1 MISAGEIELPEQSK
15 SSGISLRGRTVPGY
29 IAVEGPIGVGKP
41 PLARRIADTFDYDLL
56 LEEAELNPFLERFY
70 QNRQQTALA
79 TQLFFLF
86 QRVQKITELKQRDMF
101 DQARVADFVLEKD
114 PLFARVNLE
123 PDEFTLY
130 EKVFS
135 KMRVDAPVPDL
146 VIYLQASP
154 DRLLERID
162 RRGIDAE
169 RLIDRQYL
177 EQLNEVYS
185 EFFLYYDAAPLLIV
199 NANEIDLAQGDRDYE
214 QLVDYM
220 LNIKKGRHYFNP
232 TFLAEDLLLISRRES
247 TE

>member
-1 MISAGEIELPEQSK
+1 MITAGEIELPDQST

-29 IAVEGPIGVGKP
+29 IAVEGPIGVGKTT
-41 PLARRIADTFDYDLL
+41 LARRIADTFEYDLM

-123 PDEFTLY
+123 PDEFALY

-146 VIYLQASP
+146 VIYLQANP

-199 NANEIDLAQGDRDYE
+199 NANEIDLAQGDKDYE

-232 TFLAEDLLLISRRES
+232 TFFS
-247 TE
+247 

>member
-1 MISAGEIELPEQSK
+1 MITAGEIELAEQST

-29 IAVEGPIGVGKP
+29 IAVEGPIGVGKTT
-41 PLARRIADTFDYDLL
+41 LARRIADTFDYDLL

-114 PLFARVNLE
+114 PLFARINLE

-185 EFFLYYDAAPLLIV
+185 EFFLYYDAAPLLII

-232 TFLAEDLLLISRRES
+232 TFFS
-247 TE
+247 

>member
-1 MISAGEIELPEQSK
+1 MITAGEAELPEQST
-15 SSGISLRGRTVPGY
+15 SSGVSLRGRTVPGY
-29 IAVEGPIGVGKP
+29 IAVEGPIGVGKTT
-41 PLARRIADTFDYDLL
+41 LARRIADTFDYDLL

-232 TFLAEDLLLISRRES
+232 TFFS
-247 TE
+247 

>member
-1 MISAGEIELPEQSK
+1 MQEQRT
-15 SSGISLRGRTVPGY
+15 SSGISLRGRSVPAY
-29 IAVEGPIGVGKP
+29 IAIEGPIGVGKTT
-41 PLARRIADTFDYDLL
+41 LARRIADTFKHDLL

-101 DQARVADFVLEKD
+101 QLARVVDFVLEKD
-114 PLFARVNLE
+114 PLFARINLE
-123 PDEFTLY
+123 PDEFALY
-130 EKVFS
+130 QKVFE
-135 KMRVDAPVPDL
+135 KMRIDAPPPDL

-154 DRLLERID
+154 DRLLERIE
-162 RRGIDAE
+162 RRGIHAE
-169 RLIDRQYL
+169 KLIERDYL

-199 NANEIDLAQGDRDYE
+199 NANEIDLAQGDQDYE
-214 QLVDYM
+214 LLVDYM

-232 TFLAEDLLLISRRES
+232 NFFS
-247 TE
+247 

>member
-1 MISAGEIELPEQSK
+1 MITAGEIELTEQST

-29 IAVEGPIGVGKP
+29 IAVEGPIGVGKTT
-41 PLARRIADTFDYDLL
+41 LARRIADTFDYDLL

-232 TFLAEDLLLISRRES
+232 TFFS
-247 TE
+247 

>member
-1 MISAGEIELPEQSK
+1 MITAGEIELPEQST

-29 IAVEGPIGVGKP
+29 IAVEGPIGVGKTT
-41 PLARRIADTFDYDLL
+41 LARRIADTFDYDLL

-114 PLFARVNLE
+114 PLFARINLE

-185 EFFLYYDAAPLLIV
+185 EFFLYYDAAPLLII

-232 TFLAEDLLLISRRES
+232 TFFS
-247 TE
+247 

>member
-1 MISAGEIELPEQSK
+1 MITAGEIELPEQST
-15 SSGISLRGRTVPGY
+15 SSGISLRGRTLPGY
-29 IAVEGPIGVGKP
+29 IAVEGPIGVGKTT
-41 PLARRIADTFDYDLL
+41 LARRIADTFDYDLL

-101 DQARVADFVLEKD
+101 DQSRVADFVLEKD

-232 TFLAEDLLLISRRES
+232 TFFS
-247 TE
+247 

>member
-1 MISAGEIELPEQSK
+1 MITAGEIELPEQST

-29 IAVEGPIGVGKP
+29 IAVEGPIGVGKTT
-41 PLARRIADTFDYDLL
+41 LARRIADTFDYYVL

-232 TFLAEDLLLISRRES
+232 TFFS
-247 TE
+247 

>member
-1 MISAGEIELPEQSK
+1 MMNAGVADLQEQRT
-15 SSGISLRGRTVPGY
+15 SSGISLRGRSVPAY
-29 IAVEGPIGVGKP
+29 IAIEGPIGVGKTT
-41 PLARRIADTFDYDLL
+41 LARRIADTFEHDLL

-101 DQARVADFVLEKD
+101 QQARVVDFVLEKD
-114 PLFARVNLE
+114 PLFARINLE
-123 PDEFTLY
+123 PDEFALY
-130 EKVFS
+130 QKVFE
-135 KMRVDAPVPDL
+135 KMRIDAPSPDL

-154 DRLLERID
+154 DRLLERIE
-162 RRGIDAE
+162 RRGIPAE
-169 RLIDRQYL
+169 KLIDRDYL

-199 NANEIDLAQGDRDYE
+199 NANEIDLSQGDQDYE
-214 QLVDYM
+214 LLVDYM

-232 TFLAEDLLLISRRES
+232 NFFS
-247 TE
+247 

>member
-1 MISAGEIELPEQSK
+1 MITAGEIGLPEQST

-29 IAVEGPIGVGKP
+29 IAVEGPIGVGKTT
-41 PLARRIADTFDYDLL
+41 LARRIADTFDYDLL

-101 DQARVADFVLEKD
+101 EQSRVADFVLEKD

-123 PDEFTLY
+123 PDEFALY

-232 TFLAEDLLLISRRES
+232 TFFS
-247 TE
+247 